1 MRAVSNFFSGNR
13 NRNRNQG
20 SQEPVSIARPGFQ
33 RREATAPSAKR
44 PPATF
49 APKPPAYAEPTNPPE
64 GGGTFAPKPPAM
76 RPAEGEEGDFSRASA
91 MRRRRAPTVTRL

>member
-49 APKPPAYAEPTNPPE
+49 APKPPVYAEPTNPPE

-76 RPAEGEEGDFSRASA
+76 RPADDEATTSPMAG
-91 MRRRRAPTVTRL
+91 RRRRAPTVTRL